1 MKTCADQRIGSK
13 RRESTSLACSLSM
26 LSCPFFLLASGW
38 SLLLRPRPLNHAAH
52 EQRRMP
58 SWSSLSCWG
67 SPHTHTHTCHSLQS
81 PPGLPPPGLP
91 KTCARCSDAHSPLQV
106 THTDTKHVAT
116 LRRARPVSRRPPDVD
131 SNSTAP
137 STIVPWLGAKRPW
150 NPPPC
155 FFRWIR
161 WVSSTATKRPQH
173 GMTHQ
178 PNSFN
183 LHHPH

>member
-1 MKTCADQRIGSK
+1 MLVDTRTRLHRRILWK
-13 RRESTSLACSLSM
+13 W

-52 EQRRMP
+52 EQRRML

-67 SPHTHTHTCHSLQS
+67 SPLTHTHLPQACS
-81 PPGLPPPGLP
+81 PQGLPPQAYPRLVQ
-91 KTCARCSDAHSPLQV
+91 DAVMLIRLCKSH

-137 STIVPWLGAKRPW
+137 STIVPWLGVKRPW